1 MTKDKSLKSP
11 ARRGFFSKAGRG
23 AVGAA
28 ALAVTASSAAAA
40 EKPADD
46 RRAGSYQ
53 ETDHVKTAYR
63 TARF

>member
-28 ALAVTASSAAAA
+28 ALAVTASSAKAADA
-40 EKPADD
+40 PSDD
-46 RRAGSYQ
+46 RKAGSYR
-53 ETDHVKTAYR
+53 ETDHVKSAYR